1 MTDKN
6 NILPDTAEEFII
18 ESKSEKQTQTD
29 LKVSD
34 ILKTKTLIP
43 SDFVK
48 LEVQEG
54 NYCGSTNNK

>member
-54 NYCGSTNNK
+54 NYCGSTNTK